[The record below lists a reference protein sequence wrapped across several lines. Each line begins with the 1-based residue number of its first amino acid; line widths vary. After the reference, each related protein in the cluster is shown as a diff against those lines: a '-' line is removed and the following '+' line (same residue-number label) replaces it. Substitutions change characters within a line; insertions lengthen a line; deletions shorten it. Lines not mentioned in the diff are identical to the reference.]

1 MPAQNLLSM
10 LGRMSY
16 GAHLALYPILGG
28 SFYVGYT
35 SYSASS
41 ALKEEA
47 AESLPLKNG
56 GLPKA
61 VPVDPDCF
69 QPFSAIPF
77 HNNPE
82 LKYRYATLKM
92 HGYVDPKTQMN
103 LENYH
108 YKTYFDVYDHD
119 GKKAYHYNWINMV
132 PSHNA

>member
-1 MPAQNLLSM
+1 MPSQNLLSM
-10 LGRMSY
+10 FGRMSY
-16 GAHLALYPILGG
+16 GAHLALYPLIGG
-28 SFYVGYT
+28 SFYVMFN
-35 SYSASS
+35 SYSKYS
-41 ALKEEA
+41 AAKNEILDQA
-47 AESLPLKNG
+47 AM
-56 GLPKA
+56 PKA

>member
-1 MPAQNLLSM
+1 MPSQNLLSM

-16 GAHLALYPILGG
+16 GAHLALYPLLGG
-28 SFYVGYT
+28 SFYVVVN
-35 SYSASS
+35 SYRKSS
-41 ALKEEA
+41 AEA
-47 AESLPLKNG
+47 QELADQAAM
-56 GLPKA
+56 PKA
-61 VPVDPDCF
+61 LPVDPDNF